1 MDYKLL
7 YKYFEGLASQQE
19 EETIRQWVEESP
31 ENRDIFLKER
41 RVFDTTIVNNDSIG
55 EDSQDVNVDINTRLI
70 SKKKVYL
77 QEIVKIAAVLL
88 IAILGSWY
96 YFVHIENGED
106 LRATQTINVPAGQR
120 INLELPDGTDVW
132 LNAKTTLKYP
142 VSFNKKERIVTIDG
156 QAFFNVAKN
165 EEAPFIVKTTNATVK
180 ALGTQFDVMA
190 YSDSQEF
197 EAMLME
203 GSIEVRMTDDS
214 SQPLLLKPNSKSV
227 LRNGKLERI
236 YVNDLSCY
244 EWKNGLISFRKEPFA
259 DIMTTFEK
267 TYDMKIVIE
276 KDEISD
282 LLYSGKFRITDGI
295 EYALRVLQKDIGFEY
310 ERDTEHHI
318 IYIR

>member
-1 MDYKLL
+1 MDYRLL

-41 RVFDTTIVNNDSIG
+41 RIFDSIIVNNDNIQEGS
-55 EDSQDVNVDINTRLI
+55 EDVNVDINTRSI

-77 QEIVKIAAVLL
+77 QEVAKIAAVLL
-88 IAILGSWY
+88 IAIVGSWY
-96 YFVHIENGED
+96 YFVHVENEED

-120 INLELPDGTDVW
+120 INLVLPDGTDVW

-142 VSFNKKERIVTIDG
+142 VSFNKKERIVIVDG

-190 YSDSQEF
+190 YSDSDDF

-214 SQPLLLKPNSKSV
+214 QSLLLKPNSKSV
-227 LRNGKLERI
+227 LKNGKLERI
-236 YVNDLSCY
+236 YVDDLSCY

-259 DIMTTFEK
+259 DIMNTFEK

-310 ERDTEHHI
+310 ERDTENHI